1 MEGSFVT
8 CLEDESAV
16 VSPLSPTGERGRHC
30 RFRHTSKVGTADLH
44 SSAVG
49 GSFVT
54 CLEDGS
60 VPECVYVCMYE
71 CMYVCMYVCTY
82 VYVCG

>member
-1 MEGSFVT
+1 MP
-8 CLEDESAV
+8 CLCSDSASRGV
-16 VSPLSPTGERGRHC
+16 LSPTGERGRHC

-44 SSAVG
+44 SSAVE